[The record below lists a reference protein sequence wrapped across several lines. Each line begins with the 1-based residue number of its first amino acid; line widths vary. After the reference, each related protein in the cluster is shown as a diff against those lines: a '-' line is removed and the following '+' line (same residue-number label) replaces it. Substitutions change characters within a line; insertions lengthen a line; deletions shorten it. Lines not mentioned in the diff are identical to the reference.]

1 MLLDN
6 SREYIRFNLT
16 IMRVTPYISIKAKH
30 PSSLTYPLDLSRF
43 LFQVLQN
50 QPGLKH
56 NKVDVTKLGIFF
68 FLGRTINTYRSALS
82 SVMPRIEGFLVKQ
95 HPLVVRLKKEIQ
107 NQGRCEQPSFGGVST
122 ENLPDIYL
130 GDR

>member
-1 MLLDN
+1 
-6 SREYIRFNLT
+6 
-16 IMRVTPYISIKAKH
+16 
-30 PSSLTYPLDLSRF
+30 
-43 LFQVLQN
+43 
-50 QPGLKH
+50 
-56 NKVDVTKLGIFF
+56 VDVTKLGNLFW
-68 FLGRTINTYRSALS
+68 TINTYRSALS

-130 GDR
+130 GNHFT

>member
-30 PSSLTYPLDLSRF
+30 PSSLSYPLDLSRF

-56 NKVDVTKLGIFF
+56 NKVDVTKLGNLFW
-68 FLGRTINTYRSALS
+68 TINTYRSALS

-130 GDR
+130 GNHFT